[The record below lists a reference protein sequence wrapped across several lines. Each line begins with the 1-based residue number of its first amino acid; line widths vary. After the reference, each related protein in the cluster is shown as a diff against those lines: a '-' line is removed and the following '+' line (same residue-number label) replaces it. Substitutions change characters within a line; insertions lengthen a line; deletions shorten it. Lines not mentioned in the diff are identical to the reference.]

1 MAEPQMSG
9 GVVWGELLSG
19 GVEGEAA
26 FGPLPFCTHFI
37 GICSGVAAAALT
49 EREAMGLGHEITE
62 QSCRGE
68 SLLHWGPHKRGISQ
82 GILISSSASDGWF
95 SQGSA
100 VLVLSRLQRFG

>member
-49 EREAMGLGHEITE
+49 EREREAYGTRTRNHRAE
-62 QSCRGE
+62 
-68 SLLHWGPHKRGISQ
+68 
-82 GILISSSASDGWF
+82 
-95 SQGSA
+95 
-100 VLVLSRLQRFG
+100 LQRRKSFALGPSQTRHFARHPHQFIGFRWLVQSGLSSTST